1 VQAAIAR
8 EDDLDAAAEALR
20 EAGLQCVSADR
31 RARRVIAAAPDGA
44 EDLARALDAL
54 ACESIEVDEADLH
67 RPTLDDAFFA
77 LAGLP
82 PATGAETSAAAAD
95 LMEARA

>member
-1 VQAAIAR
+1 V
-8 EDDLDAAAEALR
+8 
-20 EAGLQCVSADR
+20 ADR
-31 RARRVIAAAPDGA
+31 VVVDARSRRVSAAAPDGA
-44 EDLARALDAL
+44 EDLSRVLDAL
-54 ACESIEVDEADLH
+54 AREGIDVDEADLH

-82 PATGAETSAAAAD
+82 PATSAETSAAAAD